1 MPSTP
6 SIDGQT
12 DTDNHKAPESPA
24 ALSPRERGCSQRLGV
39 LRHEVGVVPARAGL
53 FRPRR
58 TVPR

>member
-1 MPSTP
+1 
-6 SIDGQT
+6 
-12 DTDNHKAPESPA
+12 
-24 ALSPRERGCSQRLGV
+24 LSPRERGCSQRLGV